1 MPLLKIKHL
10 KTSPVIVGDTKFD
23 LIGGKTV
30 GIKTIAVT
38 WGFGT
43 NETLL
48 AENPDFVAE
57 TTQELW
63 DILK

>member
-1 MPLLKIKHL
+1 
-10 KTSPVIVGDTKFD
+10 
-23 LIGGKTV
+23 
-30 GIKTIAVT
+30 
-38 WGFGT
+38 
-43 NETLL
+43 ETLL